1 MCCLLSGACYLCLT
15 PQNPQLRK
23 CPCLLGRCCV
33 YVCGCM
39 CVCMCCCC
47 YPFFCYCLINI
58 IKTFVSFYIHWRQH
72 FSLSFFITFVYFVS
86 FVFILLSCYNSAAA
100 LSPPQLALSLSINA
114 NLCKWYMNVYIC
126 IYILNLL
133 MQIVCMYVCIF
144 VYKVLRIAICLRFV
158 LLILFPTCQMVFVF
172 LFVFG
177 FFCFFLRNAR
187 FFFPFSTMFVYIII
201 LFSSKLKHKFT
212 LFNLLL
218 LLLLLLNLH
227 TIVVNF
233 FNNNNNAFVFFLF

>member
-1 MCCLLSGACYLCLT
+1 
-15 PQNPQLRK
+15 
-23 CPCLLGRCCV
+23 
-33 YVCGCM
+33 
-39 CVCMCCCC
+39 
-47 YPFFCYCLINI
+47 
-58 IKTFVSFYIHWRQH
+58 
-72 FSLSFFITFVYFVS
+72 
-86 FVFILLSCYNSAAA
+86 
-100 LSPPQLALSLSINA
+100 
-114 NLCKWYMNVYIC
+114 MNVYIC

-172 LFVFG
+172 HFVFG

-218 LLLLLLNLH
+218 LLLLLLNFLH

-233 FNNNNNAFVFFLF
+233 FNNNNNAFVFFFKENLHLVSIFLHFTFIYSFVFFFSFTLIFVFFFF